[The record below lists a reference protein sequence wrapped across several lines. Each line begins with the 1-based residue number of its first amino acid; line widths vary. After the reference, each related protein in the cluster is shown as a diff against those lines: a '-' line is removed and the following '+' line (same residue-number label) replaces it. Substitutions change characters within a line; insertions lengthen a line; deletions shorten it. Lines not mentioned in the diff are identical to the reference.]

1 MGKTATITRG
11 GTYVLTA
18 VAAALFVAL
27 CWLFGDGLL
36 VGPLWNGASWID
48 SPLITYL
55 LTLAIVAAGVAQ
67 ANRLPRDGLALV
79 YPPDVATPGQVD
91 EPLFAK
97 VLFGNVFTSLI
108 WLPLRLFVGRDWL
121 SAGLHKVGV
130 PGWTET
136 GAALAGFWKS
146 AIAVNEQG
154 EGKIAYDWYRNFL
167 QFMLDNGW
175 QGWFAKLVVA
185 GEILIGLGL
194 IVGGLV
200 GLAAFFGTLLYFNFG
215 LAGSAS
221 SNPVLFGLGV
231 LLVLAWRTAGYW
243 GLDRWLLPWLGT
255 PWERG
260 ATYGAA
266 FGTAT
271 TAPPKRPPRG

>member
-1 MGKTATITRG
+1 MGKTTTITRG
-11 GTYVLTA
+11 GTYGLTA
-18 VAAALFVAL
+18 VAAALFLLL

-36 VGPLWNGASWID
+36 AGPIWNTASWID

-55 LTLAIVAAGVAQ
+55 LLLAIVAAGVAQ
-67 ANRLPRDGLALV
+67 ANRLPRDGLPLV
-79 YPPDVATPGQVD
+79 YPPDVATRGQVD

-97 VLFGNVFTSLI
+97 VLFGNVFASLI
-108 WLPLRLFVGRDWL
+108 WLPLRFFAGRDWL

-154 EGKIAYDWYRNFL
+154 QGKISYDWYRNFL

-185 GEILIGLGL
+185 GEILIGVGL
-194 IVGGLV
+194 IAGGLV
-200 GLAAFFGTLLYFNFG
+200 GLAAFFGTLLNFNFG
-215 LAGSAS
+215 LAGTAS

-243 GLDRWLLPWLGT
+243 GLDRWLLPRLGT
-255 PWERG
+255 PWQGGPIYGEAFG
-260 ATYGAA
+260 AT
-266 FGTAT
+266 AT
-271 TAPPKRPPRG
+271 PTPER